1 MHIKNRLLYMIY
13 FQQRLFKRATFIF
26 RKIEDVN
33 VDKEENLFVDDY
45 GIRKILQFD
54 NNRTLLLFCFRGKCE
69 EEEESKFNRP
79 RGIDFNSGNNIYVS
93 KRDNYH
99 IQKFESRGN
108 FITQ

>member
-45 GIRKILQFD
+45 GNRKILQFD
-54 NNRTLLLFCFRGKCE
+54 NNRTLLLFCYRGK
-69 EEEESKFNRP
+69 SVKKKKKVNL
-79 RGIDFNSGNNIYVS
+79 IDQGEFTLFLV
-93 KRDNYH
+93 
-99 IQKFESRGN
+99 
-108 FITQ
+108 ITFT